1 MERPYVLKV
10 PSGLVSTVLSM
21 LAGLAGDA
29 WAHVLHTLVTAAF
42 LSEILR
48 AAHARFF
55 TTRSAQQ
62 VDAVVVEV
70 KLASRI

>member
-1 MERPYVLKV
+1 M
-10 PSGLVSTVLSM
+10 
-21 LAGLAGDA
+21 
-29 WAHVLHTLVTAAF
+29 LHTLVTAAF